1 MIVGDLISGLFIFPD
16 PPSSSIAV
24 HSSSLCTSS
33 HLRCGLEPKHSLCV
47 LKPTFM
53 AAVLFNQ
60 VLKVP
65 QGHVLQ
71 AVFLK
76 LGVLASSL
84 LSRFWVFLMCS
95 IFIFEALFVQLNPL
109 MDCDS

>member
-1 MIVGDLISGLFIFPD
+1 
-16 PPSSSIAV
+16 
-24 HSSSLCTSS
+24 
-33 HLRCGLEPKHSLCV
+33 
-47 LKPTFM
+47 M

-84 LSRFWVFLMCS
+84 LSRFWVFLMWCV
-95 IFIFEALFVQLNPL
+95 IFPDSSLALQLNFHLRGSLRPAEPPYGL
-109 MDCDS
+109 R

>member
-1 MIVGDLISGLFIFPD
+1 
-16 PPSSSIAV
+16 
-24 HSSSLCTSS
+24 
-33 HLRCGLEPKHSLCV
+33 
-47 LKPTFM
+47 M

-84 LSRFWVFLMCS
+84 LSRFWVFLMWCVIFLTPHWHYSS

-109 MDCDS
+109 MD